1 MIGVPFQLPIEFDL
15 AAVFLLALTGVWAAA
30 QRRYDVIGAF
40 ILAFASGVGGG
51 MLRDAVFLNEIP
63 LVMQDPRYLW
73 AILAALVVGAVIER
87 VSNRF
92 GETVF
97 NYVDAAATGAYG
109 VYGVNKAL
117 LAGLAPEAALLV
129 GVCNAVGGGLIRD
142 VLVRE
147 EPVMLKPGQLN
158 ALAALA
164 GCILFTVMS
173 YVYGIDVER
182 SAWAAIALTVALR
195 LLSMRFNWTT
205 SAFGR
210 WRARYFGKKDGKGPL
225 S

>member
-30 QRRYDVIGAF
+30 ARGYDVVGAF

-51 MLRDAVFLNEIP
+51 LLRDAVFLQEIP
-63 LVMQDPRYLW
+63 LVMQDTRYLW
-73 AILAALVVGAVIER
+73 AIAGAVLIGALIER
-87 VSNRF
+87 VANRF
-92 GETVF
+92 AQVF
-97 NYVDAAATGAYG
+97 SVVDATATGAYG

-117 LAGLAPEAALLV
+117 LAGLPVEAAVLV

-164 GCILFTVMS
+164 GCILFTAMS
-173 YVYGIDVER
+173 YHYGIDVER
-182 SAWAAIALTVALR
+182 SAWTAIALTVALR
-195 LLSMRFNWTT
+195 LLALRFDWKTG
-205 SAFGR
+205 AFGR
-210 WRARYFGKKDGKGPL
+210 WWARRKDG
-225 S
+225 